1 MKQGSH
7 IMLQRFVR
15 SMSAPIRGRTSQSK
29 TRVMQLLVSR
39 ARQCRVRGKRLQVL
53 REIGCRSTSRLRS
66 GRGGAV
72 FHHQNLSVALNDSG
86 LDLAMFFVHQ
96 NFVRQF
102 AVKNLLADF
111 RDTLRAQRI
120 GEPASRSGGF
130 DFS

>member
-15 SMSAPIRGRTSQSK
+15 SMVSTDPRPYFTVEDRGDAASRQ
-29 TRVMQLLVSR
+29 R
-39 ARQCRVRGKRLQVL
+39 ARQCRVRGKRLP
-53 REIGCRSTSRLRS
+53 SASRNRVD
-66 GRGGAV
+66 RHHVFEVAVDGAV

-86 LDLAMFFVHQ
+86 LDLADFFVHQ

-111 RDTLRAQRI
+111 RTHFGHSESVERGQ
-120 GEPASRSGGF
+120 PSGGF